1 MVMGDPQRLRATT
14 SRRCHSCGGVLAAD
28 NTARLCGK
36 CHRDQRDSLNVPPA
50 QLRDEFFETDDFRA
64 AFESQ
69 HIGRVFKAYRN
80 HPRHLLLFG
89 KALNQEL
96 LGRWLGLTQAQV
108 SKLENG
114 KPEQNLE
121 ALRNYT
127 KILHLPQHLLWFD
140 LPGQSRLRSSQWVE
154 REQAASVGTVPAAPA
169 DHEIDET
176 SIVVERIEAI
186 EARSI
191 GSATLDLPPNSAE
204 EGIDRAASRL
214 AFSDVMGSEL
224 ADLDA
229 ALKPA
234 GISEAMLDRFERT
247 ACSIH
252 THFATV
258 APAQLLPVVNDHIR
272 AVTRLLGV
280 GQPIAY
286 RRRLC
291 SIAGHLAGQR
301 AWLMFDLCRVAEA
314 EAWYEF
320 ALEPASEAGDDA
332 LVAWLLGAHSV
343 VAFDRGDPRQA
354 KQLLDRANYHVG
366 RAGNTPV
373 SGWVDALRSRAHAAL
388 GEVAAAREALV
399 RSRNSSQRIADDS
412 YRHGMDTSS
421 GELRIDYYEGSTLL
435 AVGDLVGAREAFERA
450 LEAQGPGHLKGR
462 AVVNLH
468 IAMTYAQHDV
478 DRAVD
483 LATSAWA
490 IPAEQRIG
498 PIGERIHQLRRLMS
512 AAAGSSALQN
522 FDQLLAASPSQLLL
536 P

>member
-1 MVMGDPQRLRATT
+1 MSDPQRLRAKDG
-14 SRRCHSCGGVLAAD
+14 RRFCHGCGAVLAAD

-36 CHRDQRDSLNVPPA
+36 CHRDQRDSLHAPA

-69 HIGRVFKAYRN
+69 HIGKVFKAYRN

-96 LGRWLGLTQAQV
+96 LGRWLGLTQAQI

-114 KPEQNLE
+114 KAEQNLE
-121 ALRNYT
+121 VLWSYA
-127 KILHLPQHLLWFD
+127 KVLHLPQRHLWFD
-140 LPGQSRLRSSQWVE
+140 LPGQSRLRCSSE
-154 REQAASVGTVPAAPA
+154 AAPEQDA
-169 DHEIDET
+169 DVETLPLAPSDNNIDET
-176 SIVVERIEAI
+176 TTSLEPVEVL

-191 GSATLDLPPNSAE
+191 GAAIFDLPSRSAE
-204 EGIDRAASRL
+204 EAIGRPASRL
-214 AFSDVMGSEL
+214 AFGDIMGSEL
-224 ADLDA
+224 ANLDV
-229 ALKPA
+229 ALKPV
-234 GISEAMLDRFERT
+234 GISEAMLGRLEQT
-247 ACSIH
+247 VYSIH
-252 THFATV
+252 THYATA

-301 AWLMFDLCRVAEA
+301 AWLMFDLRRVPEA
-314 EAWYEF
+314 VAWYEF

-343 VAFDRGDPRQA
+343 VAFDRGDLKRA
-354 KQLLDRANYHVG
+354 KQLLDRAHHHVVRTG
-366 RAGNTPV
+366 SSPV
-373 SGWVDALRSRAHAAL
+373 NGWVNALRSRACATL
-388 GEVAAAREALV
+388 GDVAAAREALV
-399 RSRNSSQRIADDS
+399 RAQDASQPIADDS
-412 YRHGMDTSS
+412 YRHGMDAHG
-421 GELRIDYYEGSTLL
+421 GELRTDYYEGTTLL
-435 AVGDLVGAREAFERA
+435 AVKDLVGAREAFERA

-468 IAMTYAQHDV
+468 IAMTYAQQDV

-483 LATSAWA
+483 LAASALA

-498 PIGERIHQLRRLMS
+498 PIDERIYQLRSLMS
-512 AAAGSSALQN
+512 AAAGSSALQR
-522 FDQLLAASPSQLLL
+522 FDQLLAASPSQSLLS
-536 P
+536 